1 MATKVEKRVPTMPSD
16 ISYPLDM
23 DIILKLYFDEDWMDE
38 ELITGVEEL
47 LSNSSHGV
55 EDCDFCEDDLES
67 EDFSDLDWL
76 DNDNDEDDES
86 EWSEMSY
93 RRFNKNKIVYGQ

>member
-1 MATKVEKRVPTMPSD
+1 MSNSYTLDLD
-16 ISYPLDM
+16 IA
-23 DIILKLYFDEDWMDE
+23 LKLYLDEDWMDE
-38 ELITGVEEL
+38 ELIIGVEERP
-47 LSNSSHGV
+47 SNFSRGL

-76 DNDNDEDDES
+76 DDDDEES

-93 RRFNKNKIVYGQ
+93 RIFSNKKSRINY